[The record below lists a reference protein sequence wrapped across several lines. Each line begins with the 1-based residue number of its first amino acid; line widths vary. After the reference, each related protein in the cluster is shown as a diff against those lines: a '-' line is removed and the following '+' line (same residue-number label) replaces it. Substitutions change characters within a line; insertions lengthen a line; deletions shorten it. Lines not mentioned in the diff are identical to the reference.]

1 MARATS
7 MLGLAMRSRI
17 TAGGQLELWL
27 EEAPTREPGPDE
39 VVIRVEAAP
48 INPSDMGL
56 LFGPADLSTLRSGGT
71 SARPTVVASVPPSRM
86 AGVTGRLNQALAVG
100 NEGAGIVVIA
110 GSDLQHYIGRTAATQ
125 GGMYTRYRVVK
136 ASECVVFPPGT
147 TPRQAAS
154 AYVNPLTA
162 LGMVETMRREGHT
175 ALVHTAAASN
185 LGQMLQRLCRAEA
198 IPLVNI
204 VRSPEQAST
213 LRQMGATHVL
223 DSTTRTFAADLTDA
237 VAETQATLA
246 FDAVGGG
253 SLAATILASMEAAAR
268 RRVTMP
274 YSRYGTTVQKQVY
287 IYGGLDPR
295 PTTVDRTFGMA
306 WGIGGWLVA
315 GFVESIGA
323 VDAQRL
329 RDRIAAELTTTFASR
344 YAAEISMEEAL
355 SPVAI
360 AAYTSRATGKK
371 YLMVPNKNV
380 D

>member
-1 MARATS
+1 
-7 MLGLAMRSRI
+7 
-17 TAGGQLELWL
+17 
-27 EEAPTREPGPDE
+27 
-39 VVIRVEAAP
+39 
-48 INPSDMGL
+48 
-56 LFGPADLSTLRSGGT
+56 
-71 SARPTVVASVPPSRM
+71 
-86 AGVTGRLNQALAVG
+86 
-100 NEGAGIVVIA
+100 
-110 GSDLQHYIGRTAATQ
+110 
-125 GGMYTRYRVVK
+125 
-136 ASECVVFPPGT
+136 
-147 TPRQAAS
+147 
-154 AYVNPLTA
+154 
-162 LGMVETMRREGHT
+162 MRREGHT

-355 SPVAI
+355 SPVVI